1 MPARLVPQGP
11 KRRVSHFGWTHYAI
25 GQTETSGT
33 SRVYGEYI
41 MATHIETNSHT
52 TKTFHYI
59 RGYPLVGN
67 LPDFT
72 KDRLGLLQRLARA
85 GDVCAMHFGP
95 FPAILFNKPEHVHSI
110 LVEHAYDF
118 DKGRAIHTLG
128 RSVIGDG
135 ISSSE
140 GDFHRHQ
147 RKLMSPPFQP
157 RHIARYAEIMGYYG
171 EHIQQTW
178 TDSTV
183 IDVNQH
189 MTNLTM
195 SIIGKALFDADVFTE
210 TDELGAAMT
219 VVMAYFSHEVSTLLP
234 LPYSWPTP
242 RNRRTHT
249 AMQVLRNRIQR
260 FIDERRNNP
269 AERNDFLSILLQ
281 ARDEDDKPMSN
292 EQVMAECL
300 TLFVAGHETTAT
312 ALSWTWYLLCQHP
325 EKYRQVQQEVDRV
338 LQGRTP
344 TYDDLAHLPY
354 CLQVFKEAMR
364 LYPPAYIM
372 SRQALHEVEIDGYRV
387 PKGWVVLLAPYT
399 LHRREDSFPE
409 PEKFDPE
416 RFTPEREKQL
426 PRYAY
431 LPFGAG
437 PRICL
442 GLYFAMMEGHLLL
455 ATLAQRISFSLVP
468 GQTIVPDP
476 VHHLTLRPE
485 GSVNVVVKRR

>member
-1 MPARLVPQGP
+1 
-11 KRRVSHFGWTHYAI
+11 
-25 GQTETSGT
+25 
-33 SRVYGEYI
+33 
-41 MATHIETNSHT
+41 
-52 TKTFHYI
+52 
-59 RGYPLVGN
+59 
-67 LPDFT
+67 
-72 KDRLGLLQRLARA
+72 
-85 GDVCAMHFGP
+85 MHFGP
-95 FPAILFNKPEHVHSI
+95 FPGVLFNKPEHVHSI

-157 RHIARYAEIMGYYG
+157 RHIASYTTVIGHYG

-178 TDSTV
+178 TDGTV

-219 VVMAYFSHEVSTLLP
+219 TVMAYFSHGVSTLFP

-242 RNRRTHT
+242 RNRHTHK
-249 AMQVLRNRIQR
+249 AVQVLRNRIGR
-260 FIDERRNNP
+260 FIDERRNNSI
-269 AERNDFLSILLQ
+269 ERNDFLSILLH
-281 ARDEDDKPMSN
+281 ARDEDGKLMSD

-300 TLFVAGHETTAT
+300 TLFLAGHETTAT
-312 ALSWTWYLLCQHP
+312 ALTWTWYLLCQHP
-325 EKYRQVQQEVDRV
+325 ESYQMVHQEVDSV

-344 TYDDLAHLPY
+344 TYADLARLPY

-364 LYPPAYIM
+364 LYPPAYLM
-372 SRQALHEVEIDGYRV
+372 ARQALREVKIDGYRV

-399 LHRREDSFPE
+399 LHRRVEYFTE
-409 PEKFDPE
+409 PETFDPV

-442 GLYFAMMEGHLLL
+442 GLYFAMMEGQLLL
-455 ATLAQRISFSLVP
+455 ATLAQRVSFSLVH
-468 GQTIVPDP
+468 GQTIEPDS
-476 VHHLTLRPE
+476 VHHVALRPA
-485 GSVNVVVKRR
+485 GAVDVTVRKREPLRQAYFIESA